1 VDWTDGGLGAAPKFP
16 QPLALEWLLH
26 VWKRF
31 GNGDALSAVQLTL
44 DRMAAGGI
52 YDQIGG
58 GFHRY
63 SVDAVWL
70 VPHFEKMLYDNALLA
85 RVYLHAYQA
94 TGKELYRRV
103 VEETLDYLIR
113 EMRDAGGG
121 FYSAEDADSEGV
133 EGKFYVWTPE
143 QLERVLGT
151 EDARIAA
158 LRFGVTPAGNF
169 EGATILTVAAS
180 PEEIAGQVGL
190 DQAEVVKRLA
200 EIRERLRAAREERTH
215 PGKDTK
221 VLVAWNALVIAALA
235 EAGAALQRDDW
246 IAAASETAH
255 FILLTMQPDG
265 ELVRSYR
272 DGPSAVR
279 AFLEDYSYL
288 IEALISLYEASFD
301 VDLVRE
307 AERLVA
313 KMVERFQD
321 PGGGAFFD
329 SHQDDDLVVRPRSF
343 FDNPVPSGNS
353 AATFGLLRLHALT
366 GKEEYLD
373 RALLAFFAV
382 RDVLP
387 RAPLGFANLLS
398 ALDFY
403 FAPPVQI
410 AIAGLPGSPDVEAL
424 LREVRRR
431 YLPAAVVAAGQ
442 AGAIEL
448 LEGRSK
454 MSGQATAFVC
464 RHFACNLPVT
474 SPGALADQLDT
485 RPE

>member
-1 VDWTDGGLGAAPKFP
+1 
-16 QPLALEWLLH
+16 